1 MYAILN
7 MLLYVYIYIII
18 AMNMTCA
25 NELTKRMHKMR

>member
-7 MLLYVYIYIII
+7 MLLYVYTYDIN

-25 NELTKRMHKMR
+25 NELTERMNKAR